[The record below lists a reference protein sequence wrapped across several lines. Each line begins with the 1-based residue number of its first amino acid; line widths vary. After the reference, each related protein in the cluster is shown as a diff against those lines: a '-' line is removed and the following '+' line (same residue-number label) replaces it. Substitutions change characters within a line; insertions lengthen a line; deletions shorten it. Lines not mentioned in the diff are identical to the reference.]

1 MRSRLILRRSA
12 AAAGIYLSAALGF
25 FATIVA
31 ARLLGVRDF
40 GLFAIVFAATGLL
53 QSLLDLTVE
62 EAVTKYGFRYAEA
75 GEWGKLRRLF
85 GRALAFKGAGA
96 IVAALALLGLALVG
110 DSVFGTEGLA
120 VPFAF
125 AALLPLAQAP
135 EGLAATA
142 LILRGRYDIRGG
154 FLALSMGLRL
164 AAVAIGAQYGLAET
178 FAALATAQVL
188 ATLAVGGAGLAA
200 YRRFPAAP
208 PSSLAAD
215 SAEIRRFVLQSSL
228 ATGVV
233 SLRTSIS
240 PLLLGLVAP
249 VTQVGLF
256 RVALTPQQGFL
267 TLSAP
272 ARMILLTE
280 HTRDWERGDRAG
292 VFAGIRRYSLGAAAA
307 MAAVIAPLLV
317 FMPDLVRLL
326 GEDYE
331 AAVTAARIVVVAA
344 VLQFVFGW
352 TKSFPV
358 AIGRPNLRVVTHGLE
373 TVVLVPLVV
382 LLGAE
387 WGATGAAA
395 AVLASTG
402 VFVLHWTLLFLR
414 VRRDGLT
421 PAVAR

>member
-25 FATIVA
+25 LATIVA
-31 ARLLGVRDF
+31 ARMLGVRDF

-85 GRALAFKGAGA
+85 ARALAFKSAGA
-96 IVAALALLGLALVG
+96 VVAALALLVLAAVG
-110 DSVFGTEGLA
+110 DALFGTEGLA
-120 VPFAF
+120 APFAF

-142 LILRGRYDIRGG
+142 LILRGRYDVRGA

-164 AAVAIGAQYGLAET
+164 AAIAIGAQYGLAET
-178 FAALATAQVL
+178 FAALAVAQLL

-200 YRRFPAAP
+200 YRRFPAAAQ
-208 PSSLAAD
+208 SSLAAE
-215 SAEIRRFVLQSSL
+215 SAEIRRFVLQSSI

-249 VTQVGLF
+249 VAQVAFF
-256 RVALTPQQGFL
+256 RAALAPQQGFL

-280 HTRDWERGDRAG
+280 QTRDWERGDRAG
-292 VFAGIRRYSLGAAAA
+292 VFAGVRRYSLGAATA
-307 MAAVIAPLLV
+307 MAAAVVPLLV
-317 FMPDLVRLL
+317 FMPELVRLVF
-326 GEDYE
+326 GDDYE
-331 AAVTAARIVVVAA
+331 GAITAARVVVVAA
-344 VLQFVFGW
+344 VLQFVYGW

-358 AIGRPNLRVVTHGLE
+358 TIGRPNLRVVTHGLE
-373 TVVLVPLVV
+373 TLVLVPLVL

-395 AVLASTG
+395 AVLASTA
-402 VFVLHWTLLFLR
+402 VFVLHWTVLFIR
-414 VRRDGLT
+414 VQT
-421 PAVAR
+421 PAIAR